1 MATKSDETLEA
12 GTLSFELARV
22 APRPGLEPGTSGV
35 DVVPSAF
42 ATKVV
47 NLDDAPGVISEFC
60 EKGFVTTRG

>member
-1 MATKSDETLEA
+1 MATIIDETLEA

-22 APRPGLEPGTSGV
+22 APRPGFEPGTSGV

-47 NLDDAPGVISEFC
+47 NLDDV
-60 EKGFVTTRG
+60 FVRLNRGSCGDKE